1 MGDLVLRK
9 VLHNKGA
16 LDPSWEG
23 PYKISRVL
31 KPGAYQLAHLKR
43 DRIPISL
50 NVDYLRMYY
59 Q

>member
-23 PYKISRVL
+23 PFKIIEVL
-31 KPGAYQLAHLKR
+31 TLGAYKLSYLSGEQILR
-43 DRIPISL
+43 SCIISSCIHPH
-50 NVDYLRMYY
+50 
-59 Q
+59 